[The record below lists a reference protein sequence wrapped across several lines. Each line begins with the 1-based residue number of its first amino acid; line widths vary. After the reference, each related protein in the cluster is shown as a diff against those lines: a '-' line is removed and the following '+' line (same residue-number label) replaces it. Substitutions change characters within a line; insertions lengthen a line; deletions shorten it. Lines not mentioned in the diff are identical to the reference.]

1 MSKWRP
7 TNRKTS
13 SEICN
18 RALEVAFHVPHIR
31 SRGVRSGD
39 LAIGVQPEAPGRCNM
54 RSYTV
59 LSKLASWSIRY
70 FLFSTPIAL
79 RKGLVWAQRCL
90 FYTYKFLQKK
100 ILFSNVP
107 KLLSSSTS
115 ISNNNNNSDSLQ
127 FLNFETFRWYPPLH
141 SFGLVPSRYFFL
153 IVPLSDVLRYHHC
166 HDLFSFSNF
175 FIQVS
180 LLLHFLLHIWG
191 VLLEDGTG
199 TTALD
204 LCSSP
209 TFVGKLH
216 VWRFPRRTGLRCIMS
231 RPKSIQRG

>member
-1 MSKWRP
+1 VLDLGTSPSVSSRKRQVVATCEVTPSCRNSRHGQFAIFYFRHQSRYARGWSGPSVVSSTP
-7 TNRKTS
+7 TN
-13 SEICN
+13 
-18 RALEVAFHVPHIR
+18 
-31 SRGVRSGD
+31 
-39 LAIGVQPEAPGRCNM
+39 
-54 RSYTV
+54 
-59 LSKLASWSIRY
+59 
-70 FLFSTPIAL
+70 
-79 RKGLVWAQRCL
+79 
-90 FYTYKFLQKK
+90 FYKKK

-153 IVPLSDVLRYHHC
+153 TVPLSDVLRYHHC

-216 VWRFPRRTGLRCIMS
+216 V
-231 RPKSIQRG
+231 

>member
-1 MSKWRP
+1 
-7 TNRKTS
+7 
-13 SEICN
+13 
-18 RALEVAFHVPHIR
+18 
-31 SRGVRSGD
+31 
-39 LAIGVQPEAPGRCNM
+39 M

-180 LLLHFLLHIWG
+180 LLLHFSSTHLGGPSRRRNRHNRPRPLLFP
-191 VLLEDGTG
+191 
-199 TTALD
+199 D
-204 LCSSP
+204 LRRKTPRVTFSSP
-209 TFVGKLH
+209 NRSQVH
-216 VWRFPRRTGLRCIMS
+216 NVSSQEHSTGLRS
-231 RPKSIQRG
+231 VPFNGQRSGSSQQRGKQQNVLPHLQPRPFRPHSRRRIEI

>member
-1 MSKWRP
+1 MLDLGTSP
-7 TNRKTS
+7 SVSSRKRQVVAT
-13 SEICN
+13 C
-18 RALEVAFHVPHIR
+18 EVTPSCR
-31 SRGVRSGD
+31 NSRHGQFAIFYFRHQSRYARGWSGPS
-39 LAIGVQPEAPGRCNM
+39 V
-54 RSYTV
+54 
-59 LSKLASWSIRY
+59 
-70 FLFSTPIAL
+70 
-79 RKGLVWAQRCL
+79 L

-216 VWRFPRRTGLRCIMS
+216 V
-231 RPKSIQRG
+231 